1 MQERKRKTLGDSF
14 SVGAYKVELVREV
27 GVGYAVPR
35 QGINAA
41 IAAGLVRSHI
51 GNATDREH
59 FVAVML
65 DCRMQVMGVST
76 VSIGSLDSC
85 PVHARELFKPAIL
98 AGAFAVLIAH
108 NHPSGDPTPSNQDI
122 ELTARMIAAGELL
135 GIEIVDHLVISETRH
150 YSMRATAEAAQAQ
163 A

>member
-1 MQERKRKTLGDSF
+1 MQERKRKTLGETV
-14 SVGAYKVELVREV
+14 SVGAYKVELVREA
-27 GVGYAVPR
+27 GPGYAVPR
-35 QGINAA
+35 AGINAA
-41 IAAGLVRSHI
+41 LAAELVRAHI

-65 DCRMQVMGVST
+65 NCRMQVIGVST
-76 VSIGSLDSC
+76 VSVGSLDSC

-108 NHPSGDPTPSNQDI
+108 NHPSGDATPSSQDI
-122 ELTARMIAAGELL
+122 ELTARMIACGELL
-135 GIEIVDHLVISETRH
+135 GIEIVDHVVIGDGRH
-150 YSMRATAEAAQAQ
+150 CSMRATAEAAQAQ